1 MPSSF
6 GLRPRMITMEPA
18 PNPPPHPARL
28 GVNRAGYRGERI
40 DAASLLKEI
49 RFLANRH
56 RFTEHVSL
64 AGAHELVFLSRL
76 DRSGPRCYL
85 SAGIHGDEPA
95 GLVALRDLIRDNA
108 WPDDLNLGICPCL
121 NPQGCELGTRENAAG
136 LDLNRDYRAPQSPEV
151 RLHLAWLA
159 SLPPWD
165 ISICLHEDWESHG
178 FYLYELNPG
187 NLPSLAGAILE
198 SVRAV
203 CPIDHSPWI
212 DGKESTA
219 PGLIRPTID
228 PTQRPD
234 WPESFWLLQN
244 GCPKGYTLEAPS
256 DWPLPVRAKALQT
269 AVQTAVRLGRPVT

>member
-1 MPSSF
+1 
-6 GLRPRMITMEPA
+6 MEPV
-18 PNPPPHPARL
+18 PNPSPPPARL

-40 DAASLLKEI
+40 DAASLLREI

-56 RFTEHVSL
+56 RFTEHVS
-64 AGAHELVFLSRL
+64 AVGVHELVFLSRL
-76 DRSGPRCYL
+76 GRPGPRCYL

-121 NPQGCELGTRENAAG
+121 NPQGCELGTRENAEG
-136 LDLNRDYRAPQSPEV
+136 LDLNRDYRVPRSTEV
-151 RLHLAWLA
+151 RLHLEWLA

-165 ISICLHEDWESHG
+165 VSICLHEDWESHG

-187 NLPSLAGAILE
+187 NLPSLAEPILE

-203 CPIDHSPWI
+203 CPVDHSPWI

-219 PGLIRPTID
+219 PGLIRPMID

-244 GCPKGYTLEAPS
+244 GCAEGYTLEAPS
-256 DWPLPVRAKALQT
+256 DWPLPVRAKALQY
-269 AVQTAVRLGRPVT
+269 AVQTAVQHRALRT

>member
-76 DRSGPRCYL
+76 GRPGPRCYL

-136 LDLNRDYRAPQSPEV
+136 LDLNRDYRAPGPPRCNCILSGWP
-151 RLHLAWLA
+151 RSRPGTCRSACTKTGSRTA
-159 SLPPWD
+159 ST
-165 ISICLHEDWESHG
+165 CT
-178 FYLYELNPG
+178 N
-187 NLPSLAGAILE
+187 
-198 SVRAV
+198 
-203 CPIDHSPWI
+203 
-212 DGKESTA
+212 
-219 PGLIRPTID
+219 
-228 PTQRPD
+228 
-234 WPESFWLLQN
+234 
-244 GCPKGYTLEAPS
+244 
-256 DWPLPVRAKALQT
+256 
-269 AVQTAVRLGRPVT
+269 

>member
-1 MPSSF
+1 
-6 GLRPRMITMEPA
+6 MEPA
-18 PNPPPHPARL
+18 PNPPPPPARL

-76 DRSGPRCYL
+76 GRPGPRCYL

-136 LDLNRDYRAPQSPEV
+136 LDLNRDYRAPRSPEV
-151 RLHLAWLA
+151 RLHLEWLS

-165 ISICLHEDWESHG
+165 MSICLHEDWESHG

-198 SVRAV
+198 SVRTV

-269 AVQTAVRLGRPVT
+269 AVQTAVQCQTLRA

>member
-1 MPSSF
+1 
-6 GLRPRMITMEPA
+6 MIPMEPVT
-18 PNPPPHPARL
+18 NSLPHLPRL

-40 DAASLLKEI
+40 NAGRLMKEI
-49 RFLANRH
+49 RLSASRH
-56 RFTEHVSL
+56 RFTEHVS
-64 AGAHELVFLSRL
+64 AVGDHELVFLSRL
-76 DRSGPRCYL
+76 GRSGPQFYL

-95 GLVALRDLIRDNA
+95 GLVALLDLIRDDA

-121 NPQGCELGTRENAAG
+121 NPQGCDLGTRENAAG
-136 LDLNRDYRAPQSPEV
+136 LDLNRDYRAPRSIEV
-151 RLHLAWLA
+151 QLHLEWLA

-165 ISICLHEDWESHG
+165 MSICLHEDWESHG

-187 NLPSLAGAILE
+187 NLPSLAGPILE

-219 PGLIRPTID
+219 PGLIRPTVD

-244 GCPKGYTLEAPS
+244 GCPLGYTLEAPS
-256 DWPLPVRAKALQT
+256 DWPLHVRARALHR
-269 AVQTAVRLGRPVT
+269 AVQTAVQHRTPHT